1 MDNPQQLGRTTVL
14 DAQTTGLSWSAVVAG
29 ALTAAALTLLLI
41 AFGAGLGLSTV
52 SPWSG
57 SGISASTF
65 KVGTGIYLLVVAVM
79 ASALGGYLAARLRA
93 PWTAIHTNEVF
104 FRDTAHGLL
113 SWALATILSAT
124 ALGAVTSNIV
134 GGAMRAL
141 GTGATQVGAQVGAMD
156 LAVDN
161 LFRADPAAAPAT
173 GATSG
178 PDPARAEIGRLLTA
192 SFRDGGDLVSA
203 DRSYVTRLV
212 ATRAGLSPADAEKRV
227 TEVISEIK
235 QSLDKSRKA
244 SAELSLWL
252 AASLL
257 LGAFAASL
265 AAVEG
270 GQLRDG
276 TWDDRKLIPRAL

>member
-1 MDNPQQLGRTTVL
+1 MDNSQQFGRTTVL
-14 DAQTTGLSWSAVVAG
+14 EAQTSGLSWSATVAG
-29 ALTAAALTLLLI
+29 AVTAAALTLSLI
-41 AFGAGLGLSTV
+41 AFGAGLGLSAV

-57 SGISASTF
+57 SGNSASTF
-65 KVGTGIYLLVVAVM
+65 KVGAGIYLLVIAVM
-79 ASALGGYLAARLRA
+79 ASALGGYLAARLRT
-93 PWTAIHTNEVF
+93 PWTGIHTNEVF
-104 FRDTAHGLL
+104 FRDTVHGLL
-113 SWALATILSAT
+113 SWAFATILSAT
-124 ALGAVTSNIV
+124 ALGTVTSNIV
-134 GGAMRAL
+134 GGATRVL
-141 GTGATQVGAQVGAMD
+141 GTGATQVGAQVGAVD

-161 LFRADPAAAPAT
+161 LFRADPAATPAT

-192 SFRDGGDLVSA
+192 SFRDGGDLVST

-212 ATRAGLSPADAEKRV
+212 AARTGLSPADAEKRV

-244 SAELSLWL
+244 AAQFSLWL

-257 LGAFAASL
+257 MGAFAASF

-276 TWDDRKLIPRAL
+276 TWDDRKLIPRPL

>member
-1 MDNPQQLGRTTVL
+1 LGRTTVL
-14 DAQTTGLSWSAVVAG
+14 DAGLSWSAIVAG
-29 ALTAAALTLLLI
+29 AVTAAALTLLLI
-41 AFGAGLGLSTV
+41 AFGAGLGLSAV

-57 SGISASTF
+57 SGICASAF
-65 KVGTGIYLLVVAVM
+65 KVGAGIYLLVIAVM
-79 ASALGGYLAARLRA
+79 ASALGGYLAARLRT
-93 PWTAIHTNEVF
+93 PWTGIHTNEVF

-113 SWALATILSAT
+113 SWAFATILSAT

-134 GGAMRAL
+134 GSATQTL
-141 GTGATQVGAQVGAMD
+141 GMGATQVAAQVGATD

-178 PDPARAEIGRLLTA
+178 PDPVRAEIGRLLTA

-203 DRSYVTRLV
+203 NRSYVTRLV
-212 ATRAGLSPADAEKRV
+212 AARTGLSPADAEKRV

-244 SAELSLWL
+244 AAQLSLWL

>member
-1 MDNPQQLGRTTVL
+1 MDNSQQFGRTTVL
-14 DAQTTGLSWSAVVAG
+14 DAQTSRLSWSAVVAG
-29 ALTAAALTLLLI
+29 AITAAALTLLLI
-41 AFGAGLGLSTV
+41 AFGAGLGLSAV

-104 FRDTAHGLL
+104 FRDTAQGLL
-113 SWALATILSAT
+113 SWAFATILSAT

-134 GGAMRAL
+134 GDATRVL
-141 GTGATQVGAQVGAMD
+141 GMGATQVGTQVGAMD

-161 LFRADPAAAPAT
+161 LLRVDPTAAPAT
-173 GATSG
+173 AATSG
-178 PDPARAEIGRLLTA
+178 LDPARAEIGRLLTA

-212 ATRAGLSPADAEKRV
+212 AARTGLSPADAEKRV

-244 SAELSLWL
+244 AAQFSLWL

-257 LGAFAASL
+257 MGAFAASL

-276 TWDDRKLIPRAL
+276 TWNDRKLIPRAL

>member
-1 MDNPQQLGRTTVL
+1 MDNSQQFGRTTVF

-29 ALTAAALTLLLI
+29 AVTAAALTLLLI
-41 AFGAGLGLSTV
+41 AFGAGLGLSAV

-93 PWTAIHTNEVF
+93 PWTGIHTNEVF

-113 SWALATILSAT
+113 SWAFATILSAT

-134 GGAMRAL
+134 GGATQAL
-141 GTGATQVGAQVGAMD
+141 GMGATQVSAQVGATD

-161 LFRADPAAAPAT
+161 LFRGDPAAAPAT
-173 GATSG
+173 GVTSG
-178 PDPARAEIGRLLTA
+178 LDLARAEIGRLLTA
-192 SFRDGGDLVSA
+192 SFRDDGDLVSA

-212 ATRAGLSPADAEKRV
+212 AARTGLSPADAEKRV
-227 TEVISEIK
+227 TEVINEIK
-235 QSLDKSRKA
+235 QSLDKSRKVA
-244 SAELSLWL
+244 AQLSLWL

-276 TWDDRKLIPRAL
+276 IWDDRKLTPRAL